1 MVNSNDFAK
10 AMLNHMPAAKRVL
23 GSMRKSKDSQITQNI
38 QILRQIFS
46 NDVAMRKWVI
56 VCC

>member
-10 AMLNHMPAAKRVL
+10 AMLNHMPSAKRVL